1 MPDVY
6 QADKEK
12 KVCLYTETEFY
23 EVLDLLVE
31 LSYMLED
38 TSRGKYRL
46 YYKYLDLI
54 EDEDIKYE
62 DDFDEF

>member
-1 MPDVY
+1 M
-6 QADKEK
+6 
-12 KVCLYTETEFY
+12 CLYTETEFY

-46 YYKYLDLI
+46 YYMYLDLI

-62 DDFDEF
+62 DEFDEF

>member
-12 KVCLYTETEFY
+12 KCLYTETEFY